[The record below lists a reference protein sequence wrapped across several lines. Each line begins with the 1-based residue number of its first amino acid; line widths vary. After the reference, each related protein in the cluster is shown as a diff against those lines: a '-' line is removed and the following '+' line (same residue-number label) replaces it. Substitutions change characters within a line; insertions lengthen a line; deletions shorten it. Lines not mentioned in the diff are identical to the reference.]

1 MRQSNIFLH
10 LQLSQNLSSLNFERQ
25 CNFKTLKISP
35 GSYSIISPGS
45 YSVSEQTSWYR
56 NHAFLLFK
64 GIKCAAEI
72 LIIKESYFSFL
83 VIVKFSCIFVIVFCA
98 LSQFT
103 FSVISIF
110 LLNYFCL
117 HSNFLYPVFF
127 VFILCLF
134 KSMFFST

>member
-35 GSYSIISPGS
+35 DSYSVISPGS

-98 LSQFT
+98 LSQFYFLCNFDLFT
-103 FSVISIF
+103 ELFLSPFKLFVSSFLRFYIMSI
-110 LLNYFCL
+110 
-117 HSNFLYPVFF
+117 
-127 VFILCLF
+127 
-134 KSMFFST
+134 

>member
-35 GSYSIISPGS
+35 GSYSVISPGS

-98 LSQFT
+98 LSQFYFLCNFDLFT
-103 FSVISIF
+103 ELFLSPFKLFVSSFLRFYIMSI
-110 LLNYFCL
+110 
-117 HSNFLYPVFF
+117 
-127 VFILCLF
+127 
-134 KSMFFST
+134 